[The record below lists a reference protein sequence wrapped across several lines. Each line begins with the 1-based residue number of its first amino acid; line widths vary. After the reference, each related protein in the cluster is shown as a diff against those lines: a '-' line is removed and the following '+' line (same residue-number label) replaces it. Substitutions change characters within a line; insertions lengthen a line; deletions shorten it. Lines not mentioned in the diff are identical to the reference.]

1 MSYDRTDPRDSCD
14 RAVRELFGGLSP
26 ELSERFRRA
35 NPPRHGRGVTNE
47 HEDEFYFGF
56 GFDLSS
62 RKSKLE
68 AMKVRAENWPP
79 VAMALAVRNS
89 MLFHIEKAIAEL
101 DEQEVRSASQAE
113 MKATIERIRRR
124 WDEIDQRAA
133 GLIVAEQGQ
142 PRADAPRADPGSTP
156 TTARA
161 HCANRKSNGLDYR
174 LNDALLVAEMREL
187 IRSEKARSSEDAAR
201 FLVIAKRAEGRA
213 KDESKIKRLALHY
226 RRTFATQS

>member
-14 RAVRELFGGLSP
+14 RAVGGLSP

-35 NPPRHGRGVTNE
+35 NPPRHGRGTNE
-47 HEDEFYFGF
+47 HEDEFYFVF

-101 DEQEVRSASQAE
+101 PRDEQEVRSASQAE

-187 IRSEKARSSEDAAR
+187 IQSKKARSSEDAAR

-226 RRTFATQS
+226 RQAFATQS